1 MVEIKKQLAAKGY
14 RLTKPRQEIFASLD
28 HEPQSVLQIIEKL
41 KKKNIKIDKVTV
53 YRTLASFVELDLVE
67 ETQFKDK
74 ISVYELAD
82 HKHHHHVQCE
92 SCGKIEDICLDEKLL
107 IQAAKKSSSF
117 KIISH
122 HLEFFGLCK
131 KCH

>member
-14 RLTKPRQEIFASLD
+14 RLTRPRQEIFAILS
-28 HEPQSVLQIIEKL
+28 HEPQSVVEIIGQL
-41 KKKNIKIDKVTV
+41 KKKKIKIDKVTV
-53 YRTLASFVELDLVE
+53 YRTLASFVKLDLVE
-67 ETQFKDK
+67 ETQFKNK

-82 HKHHHHVQCE
+82 HQHHHHVLCE
-92 SCGKIEDICLDEKLL
+92 KCGKIEDISLDEKIL
-107 IQAAKKSSSF
+107 IKAAKKSSSF
-117 KIISH
+117 QITSH